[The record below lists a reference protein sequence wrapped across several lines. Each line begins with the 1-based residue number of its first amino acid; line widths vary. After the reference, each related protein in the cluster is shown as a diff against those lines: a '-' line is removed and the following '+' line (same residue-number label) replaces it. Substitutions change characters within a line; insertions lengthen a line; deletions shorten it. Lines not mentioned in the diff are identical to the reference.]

1 MKPFALPLV
10 ALLLAGCTAAPAA
23 TPTATPT
30 QSGSTPTPTKLART
44 FTTQEEALLTAGGW
58 SKSDPALDDFLTS
71 AHSLCATFDGVT
83 DEEIF
88 EAMRQSP
95 TDKKVTGGQIMTL
108 LCDDSARYMPIVVAV
123 DMPEARASG
132 TYYVGDGDGGIKP
145 GDYRTIGAATD
156 CYWVRKDKSGDIIDN
171 DLVKSAPGGVRLTV
185 KKSDYEVTLQQ
196 CGIWIPS

>member
-108 LCDDSARYMPIVVAV
+108 LCD
-123 DMPEARASG
+123 
-132 TYYVGDGDGGIKP
+132 GDGEIKP